1 MALTLREVPARQR
14 SVAPPQRRSSAPR
27 RPRPLRDNT
36 RLLLAGV
43 GILIAA
49 LISLLALA
57 SRSATLAPD
66 FLTEVVLYALSA
78 TNLTILVALA
88 FVLARNIVKM
98 LVEKR
103 RGLPFA
109 HFRAKLV
116 AVLLGM
122 TLIPAVLVLLVGS
135 GLIRN
140 SVDRW
145 FNAPMDDVLSSAN
158 AIAGDYYE
166 ERQRLVSAQAEQLA
180 RALGAIDLSSSSAAS
195 VRAMVEPDVLQERV
209 GLVEVY
215 RVELA
220 GASDAPLLIPVVDVR
235 AATLP
240 GAAVGASAD
249 LLASR
254 AAAGAVSAPVV
265 EPLADG
271 GDLIR
276 SAVPI
281 RSSPDG
287 PLQGIVIASEYV
299 TGQFAARARR
309 MTQAYEDYQQLRVL
323 QQPLA
328 GVYLSFFFMLT
339 LMILVGATWMGLYL
353 AKRITRPVQMLA
365 VAANEIGAGHF
376 DHRVEAETRDEF
388 GSLVEAFNRMASDLS
403 TSRRR
408 LERSAV
414 ELERKHHDVEGRRRY
429 VETILQRI
437 ATGVVSVDTAG
448 HVRTMNAAA
457 SRLLGLDDRASG
469 QPVSTVFGSPELK
482 PLAAVMNEASRGRED
497 ALPQEVSI
505 ARDGR
510 EMHLAVMT
518 TSLRRE
524 DGVSVGVVLVL
535 EDVTPLIRAEKVAA
549 WREVARRLAHEI
561 KNPLTPIQLCAERM
575 QRHFAGAP
583 EQQTRKLVEECT
595 TTIVGEVESL
605 KSLVDEFSQFARM
618 PSPRV
623 EPTDLHALLTDV
635 LVLYRGIFT
644 AVELRPRFA
653 STLPMVSVDPEQI
666 RRVLH
671 NLIDNAVEAMAQ
683 RGAIDVET
691 HHVPADN
698 LVRVVVADDGP
709 GIPPAERDKL
719 FLPTHSTKQRG
730 SGLGLAIVRRI
741 VAEHGGS
748 VTVTDN
754 VPHGTRFVIELPC

>member
-1 MALTLREVPARQR
+1 MALPLREVPARQKP
-14 SVAPPQRRSSAPR
+14 VAPPPRRSSVPR
-27 RPRPLRDNT
+27 QPRPLRDNT
-36 RLLLAGV
+36 KLLLAGV
-43 GILIAA
+43 AVLIAA
-49 LISLLALA
+49 LVSLLALA

-88 FVLARNIVKM
+88 FVLARNIVKL

-103 RGLPFA
+103 RGLPFV

-166 ERQRLVSAQAEQLA
+166 ERQRLVSAQAQQLA
-180 RALGAIDLSSSSAAS
+180 RTLGAIDLSSTSAAS

-215 RVELA
+215 RVEPA
-220 GASDAPLLIPVVDVR
+220 GASDTPLLIPVVDV
-235 AATLP
+235 
-240 GAAVGASAD
+240 GAASVPRTAARATAD
-249 LLASR
+249 QLAAR
-254 AAAGAVSAPVV
+254 AAAGTAPAPLV
-265 EPLADG
+265 ERLPDG
-271 GDLIR
+271 GDLLR
-276 SAVPI
+276 TAVPI
-281 RSSPDG
+281 RSSGEDR
-287 PLQGIVIASEYV
+287 LQGVVIASEYV
-299 TGQFAARARR
+299 TVQFAARARR
-309 MTQAYEDYQQLRVL
+309 MTEAYEDYQQLRVL

-328 GVYLSFFFMLT
+328 GVYLSFFLMLT
-339 LMILVGATWMGLYL
+339 LMILVGSTWMGLYL

-365 VAANEIGAGHF
+365 VAASEIGAGHL
-376 DHRVEAETRDEF
+376 DHRVEPETRDEF
-388 GSLVEAFNRMASDLS
+388 GSLIEAFNRMASDLS
-403 TSRRR
+403 ASRRR

-414 ELERKHHDVEGRRRY
+414 ELESKHHDVEGRRRY

-437 ATGVVSVDTAG
+437 PTGVVSVDTAG
-448 HVRTMNAAA
+448 RVRTMNSAA

-469 QPVSTVFGSPELK
+469 QPASTVFGSLELK
-482 PLAAVMNEASRGRED
+482 PLAAVMDEASRGRED

-505 ARDGR
+505 ARGGR

-518 TSLRRE
+518 TPLRRE
-524 DGVSVGVVLVL
+524 DGVSDGIVLVL
-535 EDVTPLIRAEKVAA
+535 EDVTPLIRAQKVAA

-583 EQQTRKLVEECT
+583 APTRELVDECA

-605 KSLVDEFSQFARM
+605 KGLVDEFSQFARM
-618 PSPRV
+618 PSPRAV
-623 EPTDLHALLTDV
+623 PTDLHALLTDV
-635 LVLYRGIFT
+635 FALYRGIFT

-653 STLPMVSVDPEQI
+653 PGLPKVSIDPEQI
-666 RRVLH
+666 RRVLI

-683 RGAIDVET
+683 RGAIDIET
-691 HHVPADN
+691 HHVPAAN
-698 LVRVVVADDGP
+698 LVRIVVADDGP
-709 GIPPAERDKL
+709 GIPPEERDKL
-719 FLPTHSTKQRG
+719 FLPHYSTKQRG

-754 VPHGTRFVIELPC
+754 VPRGTRFVIELPC